1 MKGANMSKRAISA
14 GKDKGGTWHVF
25 DTPDT
30 PLQDQKA
37 NLKKLVAQDGK
48 VAPLGAKKVVQLEDW
63 CLYMQT
69 SKRYRRRRGL
79 SGLAGPVSSAD
90 IEL

>member
-14 GKDKGGTWHVF
+14 GKDKSGVWHVF

-30 PLQDQKA
+30 AFQTQKA
-37 NLKKLVAQDGK
+37 NLKALIAKDGK
-48 VAPLGAKKVVQLEDW
+48 VTPLGAKKAVQLEDW
-63 CLYMQT
+63 CLYIQT
-69 SKRYRRRRGL
+69 VKRYRRGRGK